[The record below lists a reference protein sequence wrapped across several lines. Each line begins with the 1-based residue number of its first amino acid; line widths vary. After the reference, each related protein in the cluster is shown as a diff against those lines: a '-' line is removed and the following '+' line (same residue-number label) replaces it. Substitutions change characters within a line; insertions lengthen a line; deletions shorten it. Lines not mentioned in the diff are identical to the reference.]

1 MDRLV
6 AWLRKNEAI
15 QLVRLRLKRT
25 PTVDQLTVVDGAV
38 IVLQALK
45 LAFVDFRKVCVHL

>member
-6 AWLRKNEAI
+6 AWQRKNEAI

-25 PTVDQLTVVDGAV
+25 PTVDELTVVDGAV
-38 IVLQALK
+38 IVLQALE
-45 LAFVDFRKVCVHL
+45 LAFVNF